1 MTEGQQLNEDEAS
14 ILPMVI
20 PVGLVVLIMV
30 MLFSTIDI
38 QK

>member
-30 MLFSTIDI
+30 MLFSIIDI
-38 QK
+38 KQ